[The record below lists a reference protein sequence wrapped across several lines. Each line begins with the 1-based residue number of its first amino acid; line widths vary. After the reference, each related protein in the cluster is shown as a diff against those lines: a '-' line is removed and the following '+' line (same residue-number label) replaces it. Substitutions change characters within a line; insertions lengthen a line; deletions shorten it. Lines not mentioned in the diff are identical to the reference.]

1 MSEYIAK
8 EGERI
13 DQIVYAVYGTLD
25 VFNEVLEANIDLA
38 DKIELEAGDIVY
50 LPDIKR
56 DTTTLKDEKSLW

>member
-8 EGERI
+8 DGERL

-25 VFNEVLEANIDLA
+25 VYDEVLKANIHIA

>member
-1 MSEYIAK
+1 VSEYIAK